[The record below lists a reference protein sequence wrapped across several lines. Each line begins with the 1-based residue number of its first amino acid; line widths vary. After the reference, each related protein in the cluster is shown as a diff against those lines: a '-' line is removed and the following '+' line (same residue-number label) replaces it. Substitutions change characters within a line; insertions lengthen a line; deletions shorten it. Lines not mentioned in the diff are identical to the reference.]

1 MTSQI
6 TAVSSPSHPIT
17 MSFTDPTSS
26 QITLSSVSPALDK
39 DIVVLITTKDW
50 QEPHAVI
57 EIHPTLSTKCAMLN
71 LVPKF
76 NLPRVATEVVFII
89 DRSGSM
95 VDKVGTLKQAL
106 QIFLKSLPA
115 SPQIYF
121 NICSFGS
128 GHDFLFTDGKSR
140 KYDSKTLQKAESYVS
155 KVDASYGGTKILTPL
170 LVCMANRGTDCQT
183 SIILVTDGEV
193 YNTSSIIGSIAKER
207 SKHLLNPLRVFS
219 PGIGNSVSHHL
230 VEGIARAGGGYSQ
243 LVLEQERLDK
253 KIVRMLAS
261 GLQTPIHNICLTWP
275 GKPEDKDVHY
285 RLVSEDDPVD
295 GFVVVDCKPTSS
307 TFFDKNADD
316 VDSMQNEP
324 PPKPSK
330 KSLQAPKIQQIPERA
345 TGEM

>member
-1 MTSQI
+1 
-6 TAVSSPSHPIT
+6 
-17 MSFTDPTSS
+17 
-26 QITLSSVSPALDK
+26 
-39 DIVVLITTKDW
+39 
-50 QEPHAVI
+50 
-57 EIHPTLSTKCAMLN
+57 
-71 LVPKF
+71 
-76 NLPRVATEVVFII
+76 
-89 DRSGSM
+89 
-95 VDKVGTLKQAL
+95 
-106 QIFLKSLPA
+106 
-115 SPQIYF
+115 
-121 NICSFGS
+121 
-128 GHDFLFTDGKSR
+128 
-140 KYDSKTLQKAESYVS
+140 
-155 KVDASYGGTKILTPL
+155 
-170 LVCMANRGTDCQT
+170 MANRGTDCQT